1 MVLMNLFEGT
11 SGDADMENRLKDK
24 GGGEEGKGEIN
35 GEGSMDVHTV
45 TYVNR

>member
-1 MVLMNLFEGT
+1 M
-11 SGDADMENRLKDK
+11 DK

-35 GEGSMDVHTV
+35 GEGSMDAYTL